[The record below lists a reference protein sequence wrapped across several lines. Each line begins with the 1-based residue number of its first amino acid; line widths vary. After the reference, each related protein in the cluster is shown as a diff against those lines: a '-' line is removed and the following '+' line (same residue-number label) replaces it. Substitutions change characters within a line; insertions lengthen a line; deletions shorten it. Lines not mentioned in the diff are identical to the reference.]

1 MRLPGSWRY
10 RATRC
15 GSTPASAGA
24 GSEVAGGDASQG
36 TAAEG
41 VQAGSAHGLHRP
53 ADGGRVGKLCGLHR
67 ELREL
72 GYDAGYSILKGY
84 VSPRRRCRQPAA
96 TMRFVTAPGEQAQVD
111 WGSLSYISAGGKQ
124 RRVWVLVMTMGW
136 SRACYVEL
144 VAARRT
150 PSALQPPARALFL
163 RRSCGGP
170 AVSFGPVPIPTP
182 HNTRSG
188 SGFRCCAAPLGNSR

>member
-1 MRLPGSWRY
+1 M
-10 RATRC
+10 
-15 GSTPASAGA
+15 
-24 GSEVAGGDASQG
+24 
-36 TAAEG
+36 
-41 VQAGSAHGLHRP
+41 
-53 ADGGRVGKLCGLHR
+53 
-67 ELREL
+67 

-144 VAARRT
+144 VAARRRCPPCSHQPAHYCCEGLVVGQPYLLT
-150 PSALQPPARALFL
+150 PFRFRHRIIRGQVQDSA
-163 RRSCGGP
+163 
-170 AVSFGPVPIPTP
+170 AVQLHSVTLGETIIEQVHPVPRGDCVFGV
-182 HNTRSG
+182 H
-188 SGFRCCAAPLGNSR
+188 AE